1 MLIGKRVNDRYKLLK
16 MVGGGGMANVYLARD
31 MILDRDVALKI
42 LRMDFNNDDEF
53 IKRFNREAQSA
64 TSLAHSNIVS
74 IYDVGEDGDIYYIVM
89 EYVEGMTLKQYIQ
102 KNDPIPIKTALD
114 IMKQITAA
122 ISHAHQNG
130 IIHRDIKPQNILID
144 LEGNIKITDF
154 GIAIALSSTN
164 ITQTN
169 AVLGSVHY
177 LSPEQARGG
186 MANKKSDIYSLGIVM
201 FELFT
206 GRLPFYGESAI
217 SIALKHLQSE
227 TPSPKRW
234 NPDIPQSVE
243 NIILKATAKDS
254 FYRYESV
261 DAMSEDIRTALDPER
276 INEAPFV
283 IPEDQDATKAI
294 PVITNEQ
301 LQSTDETIIREP
313 EKHTLVY
320 DNDKLENTN
329 SKEKNKK
336 QDKPND
342 NQKRK
347 KGPIILVTSFILLLL
362 LVFLA
367 IFLYPSLFGTKEVTI
382 PELRGEALDD
392 AITELLN
399 QGLVVGKTIKIED
412 DTIPLDAV
420 IKTNPKAGK
429 KVKEGATIDIYQS
442 SGKNK
447 INLSNYVGEKIT
459 DVEPL
464 LEEMK
469 FKDIVVTEEFS
480 DEVASGIILSQDPI
494 ANAEVSPEET
504 VIELRVSKGSNHI
517 MLKDLTGYSE
527 AGLKDYASENGLKI
541 EIEKEEY
548 HNTISVGKVIKQS
561 PLAHSKVEKGTTVK
575 VVLSKGKEPPP
586 KTIKKEIVIEYKPK
600 EKGNAQYIQ
609 IFVEDLS
616 NNMNQPVETF
626 YITETIKRTLEFTVT
641 KDQPARYKIMRDK
654 EVIFDE
660 EVRYSE

>member
-1 MLIGKRVNDRYKLLK
+1 

-42 LRMDFNNDDEF
+42 LRMDFNNDEQF

-64 TSLAHSNIVS
+64 TSLAHPNIVS

-102 KNDPIPIKTALD
+102 KNDPIPIETALD

-130 IIHRDIKPQNILID
+130 IIHRDIKPQNILMD
-144 LEGNIKITDF
+144 HDGHIKITDF
-154 GIAIALSSTN
+154 GIAIALSATN

-217 SIALKHLQSE
+217 SIALKHLQSA

-261 DAMSEDIRTALDPER
+261 DAMWEDICTALDPER
-276 INEAPFV
+276 INEEPFV
-283 IPEDQDATKAI
+283 IPEDQEATKAI

-301 LQSTDETIIREP
+301 LQSTDETIVRGP
-313 EKHTLVY
+313 EKQTIIYDHDKPEIGHTNQE
-320 DNDKLENTN
+320 DH
-329 SKEKNKK
+329 KK
-336 QDKPND
+336 QDQPQVKKK
-342 NQKRK
+342 QK
-347 KGPIILVTSFILLLL
+347 KGPVILVTSFIVLLLL
-362 LVFLA
+362 
-367 IFLYPSLFGTKEVTI
+367 IFLSIILYPTLFGTKEVTI
-382 PELRGEALDD
+382 PDLRGKALDD
-392 AITELLN
+392 AITELVN
-399 QGLVVGKTIKIED
+399 EGLVVGKTIKIED
-412 DTIPLDAV
+412 DTIPIDAV

-429 KVKEGATIDIYQS
+429 EVKEGATIDIYQS
-442 SGKNK
+442 IGKNK
-447 INLSNYVGEKIT
+447 IILSDYVGQKLT

-464 LEEMK
+464 LEEMN
-469 FKDIVVTEEFS
+469 FKDIVVTEEFN
-480 DEVASGIILSQDPI
+480 DDVGGGLIISQSPA
-494 ANAEVSPEET
+494 ANSEVSAEET
-504 VIELRVSKGSNHI
+504 VIEFKVSKGSDQI
-517 MLKDLTGYSE
+517 SLKDLSGYSE
-527 AGLKDYASENGLKI
+527 AGLKDYAAENGLKI
-541 EIEKEEY
+541 EVEKEEY
-548 HNTISVGKVIKQS
+548 HNTIPEGQVIEQS
-561 PLAHSKVEKGTTVK
+561 PSAFSKVDKGTTVK
-575 VVLSKGKEPPP
+575 VVLSKGKEEIPP
-586 KTIKKEIVIEYKPK
+586 KIMEAEIVIEYEPL
-600 EKGNAQYIQ
+600 EPGVAQYIQ
-609 IFVEDLS
+609 IYIEDLDH
-616 NNMNQPVETF
+616 NINEPVEQF
-626 YITETIKRTLEFTVT
+626 FMTETRKRTLEL
-641 KDQPARYKIMRDK
+641 KIAEGQTAKYRVMRDDK
-654 EVIFDE
+654 VIIDE
-660 EVRYSE
+660 EVQYPE